1 MTGQRRRRDEEERL
15 AGGGRPSGGGNGRRR
30 SRWASDLNP
39 SDGVK
44 ASRLTGAGGD
54 GGLRCEK
61 PKKSG
66 MAGGA
71 AARSA

>member
-15 AGGGRPSGGGNGRRR
+15 AGGGRPSGGGNGRR

-54 GGLRCEK
+54 GGMRCEK